1 MEFIRTLSFGEKTFF
16 FLLIIGFI
24 ILLLY
29 YFVNKYFVLK
39 KKKQFSNVLFN
50 NSDYIKNI
58 SIEEIF
64 ILTSNLTRL
73 YILYLIEMK
82 IFGKKTILVFKYGED
97 SPPYIY
103 PNLTFNNFILITKV
117 FHNWLIFNLSFF
129 LYSISFW
136 IVIILLDYYDF
147 F

>member
-39 KKKQFSNVLFN
+39 NKKQFSNVLFN

-82 IFGKKTILVFKYGED
+82 IFGKKP
-97 SPPYIY
+97 S
-103 PNLTFNNFILITKV
+103 
-117 FHNWLIFNLSFF
+117 
-129 LYSISFW
+129 
-136 IVIILLDYYDF
+136 
-147 F
+147 